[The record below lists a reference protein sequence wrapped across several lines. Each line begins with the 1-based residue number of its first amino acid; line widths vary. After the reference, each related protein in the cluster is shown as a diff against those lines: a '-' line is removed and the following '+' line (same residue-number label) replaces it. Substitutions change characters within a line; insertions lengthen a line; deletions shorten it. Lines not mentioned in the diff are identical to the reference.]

1 MKRTEAAQKTLQ
13 LSAWHFKRMG
23 KFLWPI
29 YTLLLAAE
37 VLFAGWS
44 FYRSL
49 TSLPNVTQPV
59 SFQEIFGRPVLPILF
74 YAAYGLVFAG
84 ALLYFLRFAAGAK
97 STYTLRTLPV
107 GSRGMLWGMLLPA
120 AAAVLLLYAT
130 QLLAVYAGY
139 GVYRLESLLCTLP
152 GGADGAS
159 RLFGAPLPAAGWV
172 PPENEL
178 YLTFVRTAML
188 QLFYPRHPV
197 FWLLAA
203 ALLLLLPVGAVYLAI
218 SFYGRSWG
226 AVIPAAVAA
235 ACEGFAISNAQSSI
249 GAWRLEDALMVVPAM
264 LLLAGGMVYM
274 LLAAAGRL
282 RRSELG

>member
-1 MKRTEAAQKTLQ
+1 MEWTEAAQKTLR
-13 LSAWHFKRMG
+13 LSAWQFKRMG

-29 YTLLLAAE
+29 YALLLAAE
-37 VLFAGWS
+37 VVFTGWT

-49 TSLPNVTQPV
+49 TALPNVTQPA
-59 SFQEIFGRPVLPILF
+59 SFQEIFGRPVIPILF
-74 YAAYGLVFAG
+74 YTAYGMVFAG
-84 ALLYFLRFAAGAK
+84 ALLYFLRFTVGAK
-97 STYTLRTLPV
+97 STYTLRALPV
-107 GSRGMLWGMLLPA
+107 GSGGMLWGMLLPA

-130 QLLAVYAGY
+130 QLLAVYTGY
-139 GVYRLESLLCTLP
+139 GVYRLESLLCILP
-152 GGADGAS
+152 GGTEGAS
-159 RLFGAPLPAAGWV
+159 RLFGAPLPAASWV

-235 ACEGFAISNAQSSI
+235 ACEAFAISNAQSGI
-249 GAWRLEDALMVVPAM
+249 GAWSLEDALMVAPAM